1 MSVQQILS
9 IRLDLEPQLFLL
21 GLYPKGHRI
30 KRHEKMFIN
39 MCSLQAK
46 RTIALSWKNFGK
58 PTTAVWFRELTS
70 CLPLE
75 KISYTLKDRQ
85 EVFQKVW
92 GRFINYMKNN
102 DLSHLMD
109 GPGTV

>member
-9 IRLDLEPQLFLL
+9 IRLDLKPRLFLL
-21 GLYPKGHRI
+21 GLYPEGHRI
-30 KRHEKMFIN
+30 KCHGRMFIS

-46 RTIALSWKNFGK
+46 RTTALSWKHFGK
-58 PTTAVWFRELTS
+58 PVIAVCFRELTS

-75 KISYTLKDRQ
+75 KNVLQ

-92 GRFINYMKNN
+92 GRFINYMKDN

-109 GPGTV
+109 GTGTV